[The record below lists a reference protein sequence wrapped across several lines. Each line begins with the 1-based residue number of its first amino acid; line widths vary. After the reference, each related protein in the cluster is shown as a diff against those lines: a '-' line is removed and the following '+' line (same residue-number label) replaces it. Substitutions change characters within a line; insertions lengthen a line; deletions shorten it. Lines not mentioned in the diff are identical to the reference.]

1 MPNNK
6 LKLCFE
12 LFSTTEEVD
21 HLFSDVI
28 EPKNIISTHHE
39 HDMTLTGMPHILED
53 LKKLFYFVTLECR
66 L

>member
-1 MPNNK
+1 M
-6 LKLCFE
+6 

-53 LKKLFYFVTLECR
+53 QEDLKKIILHIIFNK
-66 L
+66 